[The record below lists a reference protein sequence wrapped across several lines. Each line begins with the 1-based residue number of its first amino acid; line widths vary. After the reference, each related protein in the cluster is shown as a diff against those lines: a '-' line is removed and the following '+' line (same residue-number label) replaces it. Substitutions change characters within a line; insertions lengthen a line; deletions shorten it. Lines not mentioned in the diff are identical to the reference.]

1 MIDVRFCFLSFMSIV
16 NFTVGRRVGKGLN
29 IDLEGFWEKMYGFA
43 FFNCIEICLT
53 V

>member
-1 MIDVRFCFLSFMSIV
+1 MVDVRFSFLSFMSIV

-43 FFNCIEICLT
+43 IFNCIEICLT